1 MIAPA
6 DTIPTHVLHLL
17 YRFSIGGLE
26 NVVVQLINGLPHDR
40 FRHTVI
46 ALTDADPAFVARLA
60 RHDVEI
66 IELHKPPGQ
75 PFKLYPRM
83 FRLLRRLRP
92 DVFHS
97 LNLAALEFTPV
108 AMVAGVPLRIHA
120 EHGWD
125 AHDPNGSNV
134 RYQRIRRFYSLFV
147 NHYIAVSQDLF
158 LYLDRKI
165 DIPARRRALI
175 ANGVDTESFKPR
187 TAPISV
193 AGCPFEPG
201 HLWLVG
207 TVGRMQTVKN
217 QPALA
222 RGFVRFLQQHPAAAE
237 RARLVMIGDGP
248 LKPEVERILE
258 TAGVSN
264 LAWLPGARSDIAD
277 ILRLLDC
284 FVLPSEAEGT
294 SCTLQEA
301 MACGLPAIATAVGGT
316 PQLVEEGATGLLVT
330 PNADDELAAALWRYF
345 NEPNVARAH
354 GAAARQKALDRFAL
368 AGMIEHYDR
377 LFSPLSATS
386 RAYRRGS
393 SDSAPSG

>member
-1 MIAPA
+1 MTALA
-6 DTIPTHVLHLL
+6 DTAPIHIVHLL
-17 YRFSIGGLE
+17 YRFAIGGLE
-26 NVVVQLINGLPHDR
+26 NVVVQLINDLPHDR
-40 FRHTVI
+40 FRHTVV
-46 ALTDADPAFVARLA
+46 ALTDADPAFVTRLA

-75 PFKLYPRM
+75 PFRLYPRM

-108 AMVAGVPLRIHA
+108 AMAAGVPRRIHA

-134 RYQRIRRFYSLFV
+134 HYQRIRRFYRRFV
-147 NHYIAVSQDLF
+147 HHYIAVSQDLYD
-158 LYLDRKI
+158 YLGRKI
-165 DIPARRRALI
+165 GIPADRRSLI
-175 ANGVDTESFKPR
+175 ANGVDTESFKPS
-187 TAPISV
+187 TAPTGI

-201 HLWLVG
+201 QYWLAG

-248 LKPEVERILE
+248 LKPEVERILDE
-258 TAGVSN
+258 AAIRQF
-264 LAWLPGARSDIAD
+264 AWLPGARGDIAD
-277 ILRLLDC
+277 VLRMLDC

-301 MACGLPAIATAVGGT
+301 MACGVPAIATAVGGT
-316 PQLVEEGATGLLVT
+316 PDLVDEGATGQLIT

-345 NEPNVARAH
+345 DEPALAQSH
-354 GAAARQKALDRFAL
+354 GRAAREKALDRFAL
-368 AGMIEHYDR
+368 TGMIARYTQ
-377 LFSPLSATS
+377 LFS
-386 RAYRRGS
+386 
-393 SDSAPSG
+393 